1 MRRFA
6 SLLRRVW
13 AEDHGSVVTAEITLI
28 LAIFVIGLI
37 PGLVA
42 LRNATNA
49 SMATCANIMMMWAQ
63 SGSSGS
69 MMTTYQSYP
78 VPPTVIPP
86 DHIQVDPTP

>member
-1 MRRFA
+1 MRPFA
-6 SLLRRVW
+6 SLLSQVW
-13 AEDHGSVVTAEITLI
+13 VDDRGSVVTAEITLI

-49 SMATCANIMMMWAQ
+49 SMATCANIMMLWCQ

-69 MMTTYQSYP
+69 SMTTFQSYP
-78 VPPTVIPP
+78 VAPVVIPP
-86 DHIQVDPTP
+86 NQIQVDPTP